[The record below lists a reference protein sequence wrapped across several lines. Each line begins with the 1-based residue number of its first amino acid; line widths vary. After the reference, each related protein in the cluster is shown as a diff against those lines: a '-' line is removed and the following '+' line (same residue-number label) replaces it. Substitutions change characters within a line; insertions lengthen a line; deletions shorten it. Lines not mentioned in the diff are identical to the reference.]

1 MFDCV
6 VPCDDC
12 EDDEIVK
19 ACTVVVVVD
28 TATSASSAMTKH
40 RCSVVNMIIVCM
52 IQMNL
57 LFIVDCIIIT
67 IIRMLCNRC
76 CFVCCWIMIA
86 LFWNA
91 CCSHQL
97 PSYIGSDVLVGR
109 QTFSLRSFL
118 LHALPRILFLI

>member
-28 TATSASSAMTKH
+28 TATSASNAMTKH
-40 RCSVVNMIIVCM
+40 RCSVNMMIVCM

-57 LFIVDCIIIT
+57 FYL
-67 IIRMLCNRC
+67 
-76 CFVCCWIMIA
+76 W
-86 LFWNA
+86 
-91 CCSHQL
+91 
-97 PSYIGSDVLVGR
+97 
-109 QTFSLRSFL
+109 
-118 LHALPRILFLI
+118 